1 MYLKQLIRDHLYQ
14 EVSDTLRDQLD
25 PISYEYSL
33 SLLDDKITHSMDDIQ
48 MVPRP
53 HAPLDPDKCHA
64 RTWSNHKGN
73 QCKHTKVTGD
83 YCKTHQ
89 RQLNDKGYLE
99 FGRYDEKRP
108 RINQDRNNI
117 PWYDDPP
124 FISIDIM
131 MRYQLRGLHKL
142 ISRERR

>member
-25 PISYEYSL
+25 PISYDYSL
-33 SLLDDKITHSMDDIQ
+33 SLLDQKITPSLERFDIQ
-48 MVPRP
+48 VVSRP
-53 HAPLDPDKCHA
+53 PLNPDKCHA